1 MSKCHKYIEEIYLHP
16 AFNKLLSKIEPIELQ
31 DDLKQEVALVLLN
44 YDCRKISKLYK
55 KNELLKYTLQI
66 VWNQGVLSKGSFYK
80 TYKKK
85 DIDKAIEYLRSQLGN
100 EIPQKASK
108 IAKEVLNA
116 KLDKNPND
124 AHESIIF
131 NKYVELRSCQ
141 KVADYFMI
149 PHVHVFK
156 VVKKTKEELK
166 QAINKHL

>member
-31 DDLKQEVALVLLN
+31 DDLKQEVALVLLS
-44 YDCRKISKLYK
+44 YDCKKISKLYK
-55 KNELLKYTLQI
+55 NNELLKYTLQI
-66 VWNQGVLSKGSFYK
+66 VWNLGVLSKGNFYK
-80 TYKKK
+80 VYKKNQV
-85 DIDKAIEYLRSQLGN
+85 DKAVEYLRSQLGN
-100 EIPQKASK
+100 EIPVKASA
-108 IAKEVLNA
+108 IAKKVLKE

-131 NKYVELRSCQ
+131 NKYVELRSCK

-149 PHVHVFK
+149 PHLHVFN

-166 QAINKHL
+166 QAINKQI

>member
-1 MSKCHKYIEEIYLHP
+1 MHP

-31 DDLKQEVALVLLN
+31 DDLKQEVALVLLS
-44 YDCRKISKLYK
+44 YDCKKISRLYK

-66 VWNQGVLSKGSFYK
+66 VWNQGVLSNGSFYK

-85 DIDKAIEYLRSQLGN
+85 DIDKAIDYLRSQLGN
-100 EIPQKASK
+100 EIPVKASQ
-108 IAKEVLNA
+108 IAKKVLKE
-116 KLDKNPND
+116 KLEKNPND

-131 NKYVELRSCQ
+131 NKYVELRSCK

-149 PHVHVFK
+149 PHLHVFN

-166 QAINKHL
+166 QAINKEI

>member
-1 MSKCHKYIEEIYLHP
+1 MHP

-31 DDLKQEVALVLLN
+31 DDLKQEVALVLLS
-44 YDCRKISKLYK
+44 YDCKKISKLYK

-66 VWNQGVLSKGSFYK
+66 VWNLGVLSKGSFYK
-80 TYKKK
+80 VYKKNQV
-85 DIDKAIEYLRSQLGN
+85 DKAVEYLRSQLGN
-100 EIPQKASK
+100 EIPVKASA
-108 IAKEVLNA
+108 IAKKVLKE

-131 NKYVELRSCQ
+131 NKYVELRSCK

-149 PHVHVFK
+149 PHLHVFN

-166 QAINKHL
+166 QAINKQI

>member
-1 MSKCHKYIEEIYLHP
+1 MSKCHKYIEEVYNNSKVNEFI
-16 AFNKLLSKIEPIELQ
+16 SKIRPEELQ
-31 DDLKQEVALVLLN
+31 DDLKQELALCLLSI
-44 YDCRKISKLYK
+44 DCRKIVGLVKRGKLIQYA
-55 KNELLKYTLQI
+55 LGT
-66 VWNQGVLSKGSFYK
+66 VWTMGTKTENSFYK
-80 TYKKK
+80 TYKRK
-85 DIDKAIEYLRSQLGN
+85 DFDKAIEYLRSQIGN
-100 EIPQKASK
+100 EIPVKASV
-108 IAKEVLNA
+108 IAKDVLNA

>member
-31 DDLKQEVALVLLN
+31 DDLKQEVALVLLS
-44 YDCRKISKLYK
+44 YDCKKISKLYK

-66 VWNQGVLSKGSFYK
+66 VWNLGVLSKGSFYK
-80 TYKKK
+80 VYKKNQV
-85 DIDKAIEYLRSQLGN
+85 DKAVEYLRSQLGN
-100 EIPQKASK
+100 EIPVKASA
-108 IAKEVLNA
+108 IAKKVLKE

-131 NKYVELRSCQ
+131 NKYVELRSCK

-149 PHVHVFK
+149 PHLHVFN

-166 QAINKHL
+166 QAINKQI